1 MSDINLFLSKPG
13 VMSCAGNNIEE
24 LWNSVINGNQSG
36 IKRVKACNDEEFFA
50 ARIDDSFLKPSSARY
65 DMRIMRIEEAAL
77 NQIADE
83 VQAVKAKFGAERIA
97 VCVGSCDN
105 GTEFSIAGHRKYF
118 ADGTFPADYD
128 LEIQGADYVSTFV
141 ADKFGLRGP
150 CATFST
156 ACSSSAGAIIK
167 GAELILAGL
176 ADAAVV
182 GGIDIASDTTLIG
195 FNSLEAV
202 SSEVTNPFSKNRHG
216 ITLGDGAAFFVLS
229 REIAGDSL
237 VKPVND
243 KEPAKNDIGTGA
255 GASAAADENASLPGT
270 GVSSVSFS
278 GGTRESVRLLGW
290 GESADA
296 YHMTSPDPS
305 GAGAE
310 KAIRRAMEKA
320 GVRAE
325 DVGYINMHGTGTKFN
340 DSMEAKAISAVF
352 REIKVPVSTTKAITG
367 HTLGAAAA
375 LEAAICWKALVENN
389 KENNDNNVK
398 LPVQVWDGEQDPEIP
413 VLNIVDKNTTASV
426 NGQMN
431 GAGDVEKA
439 ALNLKVCLSNSFA
452 FGGANAC
459 LVIGV

>member
-1 MSDINLFLSKPG
+1 MNLYLSKPG
-13 VMSCAGNNIEE
+13 VMSCAGTNIEE
-24 LWNSVINGNQSG
+24 LWDSVINGNQNG

-50 ARIDDSFLKPSSARY
+50 ARIDDKKLKPSSARY
-65 DMRIMRIEEAAL
+65 DMRIMQIEEAAL
-77 NQIADE
+77 EQIADE
-83 VQAVKAKFGAERIA
+83 ICAAKKKYGDERIA

-105 GTEFSIAGHRKYF
+105 GTEFSIAGHRKHF
-118 ADGTFPADYD
+118 AEGTFPADYD

-141 ADKFGLRGP
+141 AEKFGLRGP

-202 SSEVTNPFSKNRHG
+202 SSEITNPFSKNRHG

-229 REIAGDSL
+229 RSSLGEGTSL
-237 VKPVND
+237 VD
-243 KEPAKNDIGTGA
+243 GESLAGGT
-255 GASAAADENASLPGT
+255 SL
-270 GVSSVSFS
+270 V

-310 KAIRRAMEKA
+310 KAIRRAMERA

-340 DSMEAKAISAVF
+340 DSMEAKAIDAVF
-352 REIKVPVSTTKAITG
+352 GEKKVPVSTTKAITG

-389 KENNDNNVK
+389 KENKDNKVK
-398 LPVQVWDGEQDPEIP
+398 LPVQVWDGEKDPELP
-413 VLNIVDKNTTASV
+413 VLNIIDKNNA
-426 NGQMN
+426 
-431 GAGDVEKA
+431 GAANSADGMDGK
-439 ALNLKVCLSNSFA
+439 NLKVCLSNSFA

-459 LVIGV
+459 LVLGL